1 MSKILEKYF
10 PIICIILYF
19 KILSREYKGTSNIS
33 QKWTDKG
40 EVFDILK
47 SLVKLFLSS
56 FT

>member
-33 QKWTDKG
+33 QKWTGKG

-47 SLVKLFLSS
+47 SLVK
-56 FT
+56 